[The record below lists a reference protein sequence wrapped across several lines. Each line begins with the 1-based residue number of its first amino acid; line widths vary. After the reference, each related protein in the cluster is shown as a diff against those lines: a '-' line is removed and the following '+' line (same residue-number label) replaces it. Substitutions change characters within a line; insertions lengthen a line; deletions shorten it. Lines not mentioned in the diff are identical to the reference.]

1 VQGRAHVAAVA
12 VRPSAAEAALVCAA
26 RGAEPVVAG
35 RDGEAAAGD
44 GHIAVRVHAGEH
56 VHAAV
61 RDGHI
66 IAPGE
71 LYRDDL
77 KGENA

>member
-1 VQGRAHVAAVA
+1 MQGRAHVAAVA

-26 RGAEPVVAG
+26 RGAEPIVAG
-35 RDGEAAAGD
+35 DDVDRAAGD
-44 GHIAVRVHAGEH
+44 DHIAVRVHAGEH
-56 VHAAV
+56 VYAAV

-71 LYRDDL
+71 LYRDGL